1 MRRSQI
7 PSHAHRLAFC
17 EARPL
22 QGPSVGCRESCA
34 HSPPGSFGRTS
45 FLALFLA
52 LATWLSAFPA
62 IAVEAVEEELP
73 DAIATIL
80 RTSPIR
86 GARAGVIVSD
96 LETGEIV
103 YGKNADELLN
113 PASNVKILT
122 TAAALARLGPD
133 FRYPTEVLFGGP
145 VDNGVLKGNLYLRGK
160 GDPSLSTER
169 LYGIVR
175 QLRHLGLREVQGNLV
190 ADDTYFD
197 AQYEGPGWDQDD
209 SDRPY
214 MAGAGALSLN
224 LNAIEILVFPGQ
236 KVGEKARVVVEP
248 ASDYLVVDNQA
259 VTTGPRSRS
268 RIVASSDPQES
279 RQRIAVRGRIALGRD
294 RIVTY
299 RRISHPPLF
308 TGQTFRQILG
318 EQGITVKGRVVKGET
333 PSRLDPVLTD
343 WSEPLPLLVHRL
355 NKWSQNH
362 MSEMLLKTLGAET
375 FGAPGTWAKGV
386 AAVETFLS
394 EQVGIPRGSL
404 VLRNGS
410 GLNDTNRAS
419 ARQILEVLTW
429 AWKDARIGP
438 ELLASLPIAGVD
450 GTTRNRLV
458 GTLGEGRVRAKTGT
472 LQNVTALSGYASAPN
487 GRTYAF
493 SIIVNDYPGRLSA
506 VLPGVDAIGA
516 AVASAGAIGGA
527 DAAVAMASLPTPDA
541 TTPIDQLRNRLATYQ
556 RLAASGREQAFLRT
570 AWRTE
575 RDPALRPV
583 IAELLYRQDPSD
595 STNVAAFLDSF
606 SADHSIFGR
615 LREAVGDGS
624 LPVITTL
631 VDLAASGN
639 TLAIS
644 HLLHL
649 VEATSA
655 GDPLETELALGM
667 AEVGKNAPD
676 ELLAALEEMRDDSQ
690 LKAVRL
696 LAQGLSSSEEEE
708 GALSEGTFA
717 NTLADEGADV
727 RLTTFARTV
736 ETRLLGDE
744 GTEAATH

>member
-1 MRRSQI
+1 MRERLPLPGLFLVLSVWL
-7 PSHAHRLAFC
+7 LAFPSGAA
-17 EARPL
+17 EA
-22 QGPSVGCRESCA
+22 G
-34 HSPPGSFGRTS
+34 
-45 FLALFLA
+45 
-52 LATWLSAFPA
+52 
-62 IAVEAVEEELP
+62 EAELP

-96 LETGEIV
+96 LETGEVV

-113 PASNVKILT
+113 PASNIKILT

-133 FRYPTEVLFGGP
+133 FRYPTEVFFGGP
-145 VDNGVLKGNLYLRGK
+145 LEKGVLKGNLYLRGK

-169 LYGIVR
+169 LYRIVR
-175 QLRHLGLREVQGNLV
+175 QLRHLGLQEVQGNLV

-224 LNAIEILVFPGQ
+224 LNAIEIQVFPGET
-236 KVGEKARVVVEP
+236 VGEKARVVVEP

-259 VTTGPRSRS
+259 VTTGRRSRS
-268 RIVASSDPQES
+268 RIVASSDPQEN

-294 RIVTY
+294 RVVTY

-308 TGQTFRQILG
+308 TAHTFRQLLS
-318 EQGITVKGRVVKGET
+318 EQGIAVKGRVLLGET
-333 PSRLDPVLTD
+333 PSRLTPVHTD

-386 AAVETFLS
+386 AAVETFLA
-394 EQVGIPRGSL
+394 EEVGIPRGSL

-419 ARQILEVLTW
+419 ARQILEVLEW
-429 AWKDARIGP
+429 AWKDSKIAP
-438 ELLASLPIAGVD
+438 ELLASLPIAGID

-472 LQNVTALSGYASAPN
+472 LQNVTALSGYATAPN
-487 GRTYAF
+487 GRNYAF
-493 SIIVNDYPGRLSA
+493 SIIVNDYPGRLST

-516 AVASAGAIGGA
+516 AVASAGSIGGA

-541 TTPIDQLRNRLATYQ
+541 STPLQQLRNRLTTYQ
-556 RLAASGREQAFLRT
+556 RLASTGKDQAFLRT
-570 AWRTE
+570 AWRSE

-583 IAELLYRQDPSD
+583 IAELLLEQDPSD
-595 STNVAAFLDSF
+595 PANVAAFLDSL
-606 SADHSIFGR
+606 SADREVFGR
-615 LREAVGDGS
+615 LRMAVGEGP
-624 LPVITTL
+624 LPVLSTL
-631 VDLAASGN
+631 VDLAAGGN
-639 TLAIS
+639 TLAIT
-644 HLLHL
+644 HLLRL
-649 VEATSA
+649 VEGTGV
-655 GDPLETELALGM
+655 GDPLEAELSLGM

-676 ELLAALEEMRDDSQ
+676 ELLAALEEMDDVSQ
-690 LKAVRL
+690 IKAVRL
-696 LAQGLSSSEEEE
+696 LAQGISTSEEEE
-708 GALSEGTFA
+708 RIAEGTFA

-736 ETRLLGDE
+736 ETRLLAGE
-744 GTEAATH
+744 GAEASH